1 MKRRVSFVLAGLAA
15 AIAGPAAAQSWPVF
29 TWSGYGTA
37 GVAYSDEDRG
47 DYLVDVFKPNGPG
60 YTDRVS
66 TSVDTRL
73 GGQVTATFTPS
84 LSAVVQVL
92 AEQNFENSWRPH
104 LEWGNVKWQ
113 PTEELSLRA
122 GRVVLPVFMVTDSR
136 RVGYA
141 NPWVRPPVEVYSLV
155 PVTYSDG
162 VDGAWRTS
170 VGPATNTVQATFGR
184 WKSDFGNASGFDAG
198 TAEAR
203 KIMAVND
210 SIEWGP
216 FTGRITYGEARL
228 TISAYQPLW
237 DAFAQFG
244 PVGQAIADRYNVND
258 RRVTFAGLGATY
270 DPGEWFV
277 MGELAHFD
285 TRSIVGKKSAGY
297 VSGGV
302 RLNKVTPYA
311 TYARLRGDSAR
322 SDPGVPL
329 AGLPPEA
336 AVLGATANGILNR
349 QLGALADQSTVS
361 LGARWDFMRSAALK
375 LQWDHIRLGSGSFGT
390 FGNIQPDFP
399 LGGRVNVYSAVV
411 DFVF

>member
-1 MKRRVSFVLAGLAA
+1 MQRAVNFILAGLAA
-15 AIAGPAAAQSWPVF
+15 AIAAPAAAQSWPAF

-37 GVAYSDEDRG
+37 GIAYSDEDRG

-60 YTDRVS
+60 HTDRVS
-66 TSVDTRL
+66 SSVDTRL
-73 GGQVTATFTPS
+73 GGQVTATFSPQF
-84 LSAVVQVL
+84 SAVVQL
-92 AEQNFENSWRPH
+92 LSEQNFENSWKPH
-104 LEWGNVKWQ
+104 VEWANVKWQ

-141 NPWVRPPVEVYSLV
+141 NPWVRPPVELYSLV

-162 VDGAWRTS
+162 VDGSWRAA
-170 VGPATNTVQATFGR
+170 VGGATNTVQATFGR
-184 WKSDFGNASGFDAG
+184 WKQDFGNASGFDAG
-198 TAEAR
+198 MAEAR
-203 KIMAVND
+203 KIIAVND
-210 SIEWGP
+210 SVEWGA
-216 FTGRITYGEARL
+216 FTGRVTYGEARL

-244 PVGQAIADRYNVND
+244 PVGQAISDRYSVND

-270 DPGEWFV
+270 DPGQWFL
-277 MGELAHFD
+277 MGELARFD

-297 VSGGV
+297 VSAGV

-311 TYARLRGDSAR
+311 TYARLKGDSPR
-322 SDPGVPL
+322 SDPGIPL
-329 AGLPPEA
+329 EGLPPQVAPVA
-336 AVLGATANGILNR
+336 AMLNTVLNR

-361 LGARWDFMRSAALK
+361 LGVRWDFMRSAAFK
-375 LQWDHIRLGSGSFGT
+375 FQWDHIRLGSGSYGT

-399 LGGRVNVYSAVV
+399 LGGKVNVYSAVV